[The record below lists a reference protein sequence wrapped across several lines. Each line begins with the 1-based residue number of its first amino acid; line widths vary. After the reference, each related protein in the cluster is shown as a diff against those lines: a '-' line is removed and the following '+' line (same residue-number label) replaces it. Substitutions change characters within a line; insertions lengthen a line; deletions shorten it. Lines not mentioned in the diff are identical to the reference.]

1 MANVHQK
8 VVDHRAT
15 KKKTL
20 GVLQH
25 VKNARGTKLVE
36 ISYTRLEIFI
46 EISEISMKSWNLC
59 EILEFFEILKSHEV
73 YFELYTRQS
82 SYEYH

>member
-1 MANVHQK
+1 MI
-8 VVDHRAT
+8 
-15 KKKTL
+15 L
-20 GVLQH
+20 S
-25 VKNARGTKLVE
+25 RGTKLVE
-36 ISYTRLEIFI
+36 ISYTQLEIFI

-59 EILEFFEILKSHEV
+59 EILDFLEILKSHEV